1 MKNNCSKNLL
11 LGILSVLFICTT
23 GIAIYML
30 ITSSKSTKVLDKYS
44 ELLNWC
50 NSQEQEQ
57 DLIIN
62 CRGLLLNIAASEEE
76 GNCFNTQIITNEKIL
91 KTFSFCGLG
100 ENLQYSNEIL
110 SYKKLL
116 PIDISLTYKGTDTP
130 DSYILDKV
138 SITTS
143 SEDYFQNIVN
153 EDISELTTL
162 DTSSTTIQNSV
173 DFCPKPETLPSYIT
187 EENKAKYSEY
197 YTNNILTPEKY
208 EELYTEEYK
217 TSFLEN
223 WTTPTINILFGC
235 ESSSRLKY
243 GTVCDKTLRNEYS
256 NLELSTLPSLV
267 QNWSNL
273 TISDSDLI
281 SLKNLSLV
289 LDGALYQGDHS
300 NYFLPKI
307 INELFQFLA
316 DAQNN
321 QIVYCSEY
329 KIYDLLAQDNQIASD
344 QLHTMTTLVD
354 QNLPNASS
362 FCTQILNDNLYDKK
376 GLYLKAFF
384 STKDPAFTIYEKCN
398 NLYLLLS
405 NE

>member
-11 LGILSVLFICTT
+11 LGILSVLFVCTT
-23 GIAIYML
+23 GLAIYML
-30 ITSSKSTKVLDKYS
+30 ATSTKHNKVIDKYS

-62 CRGLLLNIAASEEE
+62 CQGLLLNIATSEEE
-76 GNCFNTQIITNEKIL
+76 ENCFNTQIITNEKIL
-91 KTFSFCGLG
+91 KTISFCGLG

-116 PIDISLTYKGTDTP
+116 PIDISLTYIGTDTP

-153 EDISELTTL
+153 EDIAELTTL
-162 DTSSTTIQNSV
+162 NTSSTTIQNSV
-173 DFCPKPETLPSYIT
+173 DFCPKPEVLPSYIT
-187 EENKAKYSEY
+187 EENKIKYTEY
-197 YTNNILTPEKY
+197 YSNNILTGEKY
-208 EELYTEEYK
+208 YELYTEEYK
-217 TSFLEN
+217 TTFIEN
-223 WTTPTINILFGC
+223 WTNPTINILFGC
-235 ESSSRLKY
+235 ESSSRLGY
-243 GTVCDKTLRNEYS
+243 EAVCRKALGSEYI

-267 QNWSNL
+267 QDWSSL

-307 INELFQFLA
+307 VNELFQFLA

-321 QIVYCSEY
+321 QIVYCNEY
-329 KIYDLLAQDNQIASD
+329 KIFELLAQNNQVASD
-344 QLHTMTTLVD
+344 QLNTMTTLVD

-362 FCTQILNDNLYDKK
+362 FCTQILDDNFYDKK

-384 STKDPAFTIYEKCN
+384 STKNSTFTIYEKCN